1 MDVLKA
7 ELSRMRETFTE
18 NARLWSRVS
27 GPLMAFG
34 RDGGRVQGRSGQ
46 WKGQGWKRQRGPC
59 GQECL
64 SGAQEVL
71 RRPVE
76 LVGKVRGKQDV
87 EPERQRGGEKE
98 EGTEPGGK
106 KHPVMPKK
114 NRKSFKGL
122 NQEGQHLLGW
132 TMVGKRGRAQAGT
145 RRGVNALSSVVVVA
159 VKM

>member
-1 MDVLKA
+1 M
-7 ELSRMRETFTE
+7 
-18 NARLWSRVS
+18 
-27 GPLMAFG
+27 
-34 RDGGRVQGRSGQ
+34 
-46 WKGQGWKRQRGPC
+46 KGQGWKRQRGPC

-87 EPERQRGGEKE
+87 ERQRGGEKE

-132 TMVGKRGRAQAGT
+132 THGGEEGKGSSGDQERGKCVVFRSCGGSEDVE
-145 RRGVNALSSVVVVA
+145 RRMEARNI
-159 VKM
+159 